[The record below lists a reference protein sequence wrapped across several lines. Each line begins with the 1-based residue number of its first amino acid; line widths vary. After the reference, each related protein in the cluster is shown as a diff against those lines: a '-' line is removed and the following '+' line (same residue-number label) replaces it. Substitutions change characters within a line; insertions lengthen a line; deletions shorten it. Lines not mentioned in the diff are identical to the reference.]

1 MSRIKE
7 ITEKSINT
15 LKEEGVSSFGR
26 KAVNYVKYK
35 TIAKPKFTDI
45 YGDVLFIN
53 GCTLPHPSRYR
64 VDHQIEQLLAYG
76 MSATRVDYEN
86 LSLDMMKYYRS
97 FVFFRCP
104 ITDTV
109 REFIKLAKEN
119 NKVVFFD
126 IDDLVIDEKY
136 TNLIPFVRQM
146 GQEDKAVYND
156 GVNRIIT

>member
-1 MSRIKE
+1 MSIIKE
-7 ITEKSINT
+7 MTEKSINT

-76 MSATRVDYEN
+76 MSATRVDY
-86 LSLDMMKYYRS
+86 
-97 FVFFRCP
+97 
-104 ITDTV
+104 
-109 REFIKLAKEN
+109 
-119 NKVVFFD
+119 
-126 IDDLVIDEKY
+126 
-136 TNLIPFVRQM
+136 
-146 GQEDKAVYND
+146 
-156 GVNRIIT
+156 